1 MKIYS
6 NYILK
11 LSSIYIIIKKNK
23 LITNKQ
29 KKKQIIN
36 IQHSKLKY
44 NIIAYIIFIYRV
56 NIIFSYK
63 FFFLIFIPC
72 KNWNLKKLNYFL
84 IFKF

>member
-29 KKKQIIN
+29 KKTNYKYTAFQVKV
-36 IQHSKLKY
+36 QHYSIY
-44 NIIAYIIFIYRV
+44 NFYI
-56 NIIFSYK
+56 
-63 FFFLIFIPC
+63 
-72 KNWNLKKLNYFL
+72 
-84 IFKF
+84 